1 MNNIFGA
8 ASALKLSKVHPD
20 LQKVFKAAISDAP
33 FDFSIT
39 CGLRTK
45 EEQKKL
51 FDEGKSKTMN
61 SRHLTGN
68 AVDVCVIVDGKASWA
83 FEHYSKLSEHVLK
96 TAKGL
101 GVPMVWGGSWES
113 FKDGPHFEL
122 DRKKYP

>member
-1 MNNIFGA
+1 MNVFGTT
-8 ASALKLSKVHPD
+8 SLSRLEQTHPD
-20 LQKVFKAAISDAP
+20 LQKVFKEAIKEAP

-45 EEQKKL
+45 EEQQKL
-51 FDEGKSKTMN
+51 FNEGKSKTMN

-68 AVDVCVIVDGKASWA
+68 AVDVCVLVGGKASWA
-83 FEHYSKLSEHVLK
+83 FENYSKLSEHVLK
-96 TAKGL
+96 VAKEL
-101 GVPMVWGGSWES
+101 NIPLVWGGSWES

>member
-1 MNNIFGA
+1 MNIFGA
-8 ASALKLSKVHPD
+8 TSLARLDKVHPD
-20 LQKVFKAAISDAP
+20 LQKVFKEAIKEAP

-45 EEQKKL
+45 EEQQKL
-51 FDEGKSKTMN
+51 FNEGKSKTMN

-68 AVDVCVIVDGKASWA
+68 AVDVCVLVGGKASWA

-96 TAKGL
+96 VAKEQGIPL
-101 GVPMVWGGSWES
+101 VWGGSWES

>member
-1 MNNIFGA
+1 MSNIFGA
-8 ASALKLSKVHPD
+8 ASALKLSQVHPD
-20 LQKVFKAAISDAP
+20 LQKVFKEAISDAP

-51 FDEGKSKTMN
+51 FDAGKSKTMN

-68 AVDVCVIVDGKASWA
+68 AVDVCVLIDGKASWA
-83 FEHYSKLSEHVLK
+83 FENYSRLSEHILK
-96 TAKGL
+96 TAKEL
-101 GVPMVWGGSWES
+101 SIPVVWGGSWES

-122 DRKKYP
+122 DRNVYK